1 MREKWVPKRLPWKLP
16 NASGLVHSSGV
27 WGQVQ
32 RSAHGLLQM
41 ICNKSSLITKSERQE
56 GGKLQRIL
64 QIEEDS
70 YADITG
76 NSQNGFKRKR
86 STCTAGSV
94 LWVCLPSTE
103 KKAAVD
109 VNHRPLPFSTG
120 RRPTSYSFLL
130 VDVDRTFIG
139 QNCTFHD
146 LLYNKK
152 CSHIGIGEKHY
163 FYVIEGTL

>member
-1 MREKWVPKRLPWKLP
+1 
-16 NASGLVHSSGV
+16 
-27 WGQVQ
+27 
-32 RSAHGLLQM
+32 M

-152 CSHIGIGEKHY
+152 CAVNIDHCTFLWPASTILLFSIWSMVDAHRCSS
-163 FYVIEGTL
+163 T